1 MSFRGRLRIFFTI
14 IVIVPMIAVAAVLY
28 RLTADSETG
37 KADAGIAAGM
47 RVAFSLYDASAG
59 RAEPGLRGLAANR
72 GFVDALAEGGSQ
84 ARAGLR
90 GVAARPGV
98 VGVAFKPAGPGP
110 PLVAGSPTAVAAAG
124 APLVDGR
131 GRRLGTLS
139 MSVTTARTYAVGL
152 RRLTGLQVGVSR
164 AGRPLVD
171 TGGGA
176 RMVPMGGGDFEFR
189 GEEYRGRAA
198 RLREVIGPP
207 VVVSVYDPTDELT
220 GSLGN
225 SRILIGGILLS
236 FLLLALASSVF
247 VVRALQDQIGS
258 LLDAARRLA
267 KGDFNHPVP
276 THGGDEFALLGREFN
291 SMSQQLEAKIDELDS
306 KRRELEETIR
316 RVGAAF
322 ASGLDPQGILDLTL
336 DTAIDA
342 CEATAGRAVPLEHER
357 IERLQRGT
365 EAATTTAAMAAAE
378 RIALGD
384 GASPLSGSGRAAE
397 ARSRGA
403 HALSIPILA
412 PHRGGRQHVALMSI
426 ARALE
431 FTREERELFEYLA
444 GQAAVSIEN
453 ADLHETVQHQAVTD
467 ELTGLSNI
475 RELHTALD
483 REIERSRR
491 FNSSLGLV
499 MLDIDDFKQVNDV
512 HGHQQGDHVLVEVAR
527 VLRAL
532 SRDIDEPARYGGEEL
547 TVITPETDSA
557 GAAQL
562 AERMRE
568 AIEALRI
575 PRLDGQGDVS
585 ITASFGV
592 SSLPDTASDKSSLIA
607 AADAALY
614 RAKRAGKNRVE
625 RAGSLAT
632 PR

>member
-1 MSFRGRLRIFFTI
+1 MSFRGRLRVFFTI
-14 IVIVPMIAVAAVLY
+14 IVIVPMVAVAAVLY

-59 RAEPGLRGLAANR
+59 RAEGGLRGLAANR
-72 GFVDALAEGGSQ
+72 GFVDALAAGGRR

-98 VGVAFKPAGPGP
+98 VGVAFRPARPGP
-110 PLVAGSPTAVAAAG
+110 TLAAGSPSAIAAAG
-124 APLVDGR
+124 APLVDG

-139 MSVTTARTYAVGL
+139 LSVTSARSYAAGL
-152 RRLTGLQVGVSR
+152 RKLTGLQVGVSR
-164 AGRPLVD
+164 AGRMLAD
-171 TGGGA
+171 TNTGA
-176 RMVPMGGGDFEFR
+176 RMVPMGGGDFELQ

-207 VVVSVYDPTDELT
+207 VVVSVYDPSDELT

-258 LLDAARRLA
+258 FLDAARRLA
-267 KGDFNHPVP
+267 KGDFKKPVP

-291 SMSQQLEAKIDELDS
+291 SMSGQLEAKIEELDS

-322 ASGLDPQGILDLTL
+322 ASGLDPQGILELTL

-342 CEATAGRAVPLEHER
+342 CEATAGRAIPLDHER

-365 EAATTTAAMAAAE
+365 EVATTTAALAAAE
-378 RIALGD
+378 QTALGD
-384 GASPLSGSGRAAE
+384 GASLPSGSGRAAD

-403 HALSIPILA
+403 HALSIPIQA
-412 PHRGGRQHVALMSI
+412 PHGGGRAHVALVSI
-426 ARALE
+426 ARPLE

-453 ADLHETVQHQAVTD
+453 ADLHETVQRQAITD

-491 FNSSLGLV
+491 FSSSLGLV
-499 MLDIDDFKQVNDV
+499 MVDIDDFKKVNDV
-512 HGHQQGDHVLVEVAR
+512 HGHQQGDQVLVEVGR
-527 VLRAL
+527 VLRDL

-547 TVITPETDSA
+547 AVITPETDSA
-557 GAAQL
+557 GAVQL

-575 PRLDGQGDVS
+575 PRLDGEGEMT

-592 SSLPDTASDKSSLIA
+592 ASLPDTASDKASLIA

-632 PR
+632 PH